1 MRIIGSGAAEAIP
14 NPLCSCG
21 ICESARKA
29 RGRDI
34 RSRTCFRV
42 DDATQID
49 FGPDQFYQAT
59 VLGNDLRTV
68 RQVLVTHSH
77 EDHLAFTEF
86 NLKQMASVTNPD
98 PIDVY
103 LSRPAHA
110 WLLNAA
116 APFDC
121 AVTDE
126 TYVRLHPVDY
136 GVAFQAGNLTV
147 LPLKGNHFAH
157 GTGENSINYHITF
170 ADGST
175 LYYAVDTGYF
185 LEDTLERLRML
196 RVDTLVV
203 EGTFG
208 DAPGYE
214 TPHTDGHMG
223 AQGVLAVT
231 RRLYEQGTLHDA
243 SRVYVTHVNHKHSL
257 TYPRMVDWFAARPA
271 PVPITVGYDGMEIP
285 GK

>member
-14 NPLCSCG
+14 NPMCSCA
-21 ICESARKA
+21 ICNNAREK
-29 RGRDI
+29 RGREI

-42 DDATQID
+42 DGQTQID

-59 VLGNDLRTV
+59 VLGNDLLSV
-68 RQVLVTHSH
+68 RQVLVSHSH

-86 NLKQMASVTNPD
+86 NLKQMASETDPK

-103 LSRPAHA
+103 LSRPAHD
-110 WLLNAA
+110 WLVKAA

-126 TYVRLHPVDY
+126 RYVRLHAVDY
-136 GVAFQAGNLTV
+136 GVPFTAGDLTV
-147 LPLKGNHFAH
+147 LPLKGNHMAH
-157 GTGENSINYHITF
+157 GTGENSANYHITYP
-170 ADGST
+170 DGHT

-185 LEDTLERLRML
+185 LDETWERLKTL

-208 DAPGYE
+208 DAPGFE
-214 TPHTDGHMG
+214 TPHTNGHMG
-223 AQGVLAVT
+223 VQGVLAVT
-231 RRLYEQGTLHDA
+231 ERLHSQGTLPA
-243 SRVYVTHVNHKHSL
+243 GSRVVVTHINHKHSL
-257 TYPRMVDWFAARPA
+257 TYARMVDWFARHPS
-271 PVPITVGYDGMEIP
+271 PVPITVGYDGMEID
-285 GK
+285 G